1 MTEPA
6 AAPPPTAPVPDDP
19 RRLVLADL
27 VGGLVSGLM
36 EQAAEYERAASSAA
50 GALRQSLEDLYRAKQ
65 AEIAA
70 LAPLARDLGVT
81 AAAPP
86 PPSGPDRAW
95 GVVLGDAFQ
104 AERTLERVVRELAVG
119 AGDPGIRALSA
130 RLNSEIARDRGE
142 VRRLY
147 LRYT

>member
-27 VGGLVSGLM
+27 VSGLVAGLM
-36 EQAAEYERAASSAA
+36 EQAAAYERAARRVT
-50 GALRQSLEDLYRAKQ
+50 GDLHQSLEDLYRAKQ

-70 LAPLARDLGVT
+70 LAPLARDLGIT

-86 PPSGPDRAW
+86 PPPGLDRPW
-95 GVVLGDAFQ
+95 GVVLGEAFQ

-119 AGDPGIRALSA
+119 AGDPGTCLLYTSP
-130 RLNSEIARDRGE
+130 SPRD
-142 VRRLY
+142 
-147 LRYT
+147 

>member
-86 PPSGPDRAW
+86 PPSGPRSALGGRPGG
-95 GVVLGDAFQ
+95 GVSGGADP
-104 AERTLERVVRELAVG
+104 G
-119 AGDPGIRALSA
+119 AGGAGA
-130 RLNSEIARDRGE
+130 RRRDGGPRHAGPE
-142 VRRLY
+142 RPSQF
-147 LRYT
+147 

>member
-86 PPSGPDRAW
+86 PSGPDRAW
-95 GVVLGDAFQ
+95 GVVLGEAFQ
-104 AERTLERVVRELAVG
+104 AERTLERVVRELAAG
-119 AGDPGIRALSA
+119 AGDPGIRALGA

>member
-27 VGGLVSGLM
+27 VSGLVAGLM
-36 EQAAEYERAASSAA
+36 EQAAAYERAARRVT
-50 GALRQSLEDLYRAKQ
+50 GDLHQSLEDLYRAKQ

-70 LAPLARDLGVT
+70 LAPLARDLGIT

-86 PPSGPDRAW
+86 PPPGLDRPW
-95 GVVLGDAFQ
+95 GVVLGEAFQ
-104 AERTLERVVRELAVG
+104 AERTLERVGRELAAG
-119 AGDPGIRALSA
+119 AGDPGTRALSA
-130 RLNSEIARDRGE
+130 RLTSKIAHDRAE

>member
-1 MTEPA
+1 
-6 AAPPPTAPVPDDP
+6 
-19 RRLVLADL
+19 
-27 VGGLVSGLM
+27 M

-86 PPSGPDRAW
+86 PPSGPDRPW
-95 GVVLGDAFQ
+95 GVVLGEAFQ
-104 AERTLERVVRELAVG
+104 AERTLGRVGRELAAG
-119 AGDPGIRALSA
+119 AGDPGTRALSA
-130 RLNSEIARDRGE
+130 RLTSEIARDR
-142 VRRLY
+142 RRFAGSTCGTPRPRGPPPVVPAKVLFFSFSNSIFP
-147 LRYT
+147 LDSLFGARL

>member
-1 MTEPA
+1 MTELA
-6 AAPPPTAPVPDDP
+6 AAPPPPAPVPDDP

-36 EQAAEYERAASSAA
+36 AQAAEYERAASRAA
-50 GALRQSLEDLYRAKQ
+50 GELRQSLVDLHRAKE

-81 AAAPP
+81 ASAPP
-86 PPSGPDRAW
+86 PPSGPDRSW
-95 GVVLGDAFQ
+95 GVVLGEAFQ
-104 AERTLERVVRELAVG
+104 AERTLERVGRELTAG
-119 AGDPGIRALSA
+119 AGDPATHALRA
-130 RLNSEIARDRGE
+130 RLTSEIAQDRQE